1 MPKEYK
7 RISGTLLASAAL
19 ATVGLLAPAS
29 ANAQVWYS
37 PGCIE
42 YFTNYCAAN
51 WQAQSF
57 ASPAQCVAHYK
68 ETACK
73 GYTTYPDY
81 LVSPTTGRAEPW

>member
-1 MPKEYK
+1 MA
-7 RISGTLLASAAL
+7 LLASAAL

-29 ANAQVWYS
+29 ADAQVWYS
-37 PGCIE
+37 PACIE

-57 ASPAQCVAHYK
+57 ASPAQCVDHYK
-68 ETACK
+68 ETVCK

-81 LVSPTTGRAEPW
+81 LVSPAVGRAEPW